1 MPEAEAI
8 TISTGTK
15 AALAAA
21 TARGVKLGNPRLVGD
36 GAVLLPEYPAGEVV
50 RVTCRLC
57 AQAGRY
63 RLAGLLKL
71 RPNGLPLA
79 VCNPGFQL

>member
-8 TISTGTK
+8 AISAGTK

-21 TARGVKLGNPRLVGD
+21 KACGVKLGNPRLVGD
-36 GAVLLPEYPAGEVV
+36 GAVLLRGYPAGEVV

-57 AQAGRY
+57 ARAGRY
-63 RLAGLLKL
+63 RLARLLKL

-79 VCNPGFQL
+79 VCDPGFQL